1 MCLNIFIFSH
11 TSSKQYES
19 SFHPTKF
26 FSVQEQDLKLFSRPF
41 MNFIRVRERE
51 RETEREREN
60 ERQRDRETE
69 RERETK
75 RKRNCLAIL
84 KNICLGIA
92 FYNKTTRDLNIF

>member
-1 MCLNIFIFSH
+1 
-11 TSSKQYES
+11 
-19 SFHPTKF
+19 
-26 FSVQEQDLKLFSRPF
+26 
-41 MNFIRVRERE
+41 MNFIRVRER
-51 RETEREREN
+51 

-92 FYNKTTRDLNIF
+92 FYNKTTRGLNIF